1 MVTVG
6 PISPLAAGR
15 DGGLADPLNLMAI
28 RMPAPRPSCGFPW
41 GTGRESPSSARADIL
56 DITVSL
62 YHGGPTWTLG
72 QPFVLLLPASSAYHL
87 ICSLSSPAAG
97 RKSLTYFNHD
107 PRAALQEVTFD
118 LQDAKKVFFGSFHKV
133 LGTICLTPAGP
144 DPLAWLSLNVVVSL
158 KHQALIHPGPLT
170 LMLPYYDLPFLI
182 WVREQI
188 FLFGRLLQ

>member
-6 PISPLAAGR
+6 PISPLAPGR
-15 DGGLADPLNLMAI
+15 DGGPADLLNLMAI
-28 RMPAPRPSCGFPW
+28 RMPAPRPSCGFPR
-41 GTGRESPSSARADIL
+41 GTGRESPSSARADVL
-56 DITVSL
+56 DSTVSL
-62 YHGGPTWTLG
+62 YHGGRTWTLG

-87 ICSLSSPAAG
+87 ICSLSSLAAG

-133 LGTICLTPAGP
+133 LGTVCPSPADP
-144 DPLAWLSLNVVVSL
+144 DPLAWPSLHVIVSL
-158 KHQALIHPGPLT
+158 ERLVLIHPGPLT
-170 LMLPYYDLPFLI
+170 LMLPYYDFPFLI

-188 FLFGRLLQ
+188 FPFGRLLQ